1 MTLGDSPTGE
11 IPSSNSDAPS
21 VGRGAATMIAGRG
34 VTLALSIL
42 GLFLF
47 PALLGPEAH
56 GWLQYYL
63 SLELL
68 LLAFPNGCAA
78 PIAAH
83 YVAVYRVSNP
93 GRLRIL
99 FIQSIRWFLIL
110 WLLTSLFHF
119 LLPDR
124 RGLGWIH
131 LSVGF
136 SACSQLLAS
145 GLYGAG
151 SLSGVAWFPV
161 LNLFIRL
168 ILVSGGAVFLAGP
181 PSEGG
186 MEAWGLFSIPILLLV
201 STLPSWFWMSAAAW
215 GMYSRMPKANS
226 GIQSE
231 QPPLFPW
238 EEIRRFGLAAL
249 IGQILFQSFTRA
261 LPVAAAQLGFP
272 AAQVG
277 YLGVATQAFG
287 QILFIAGFISV
298 ALYPWLV
305 SAAEAGDSDRFRRL
319 QSVAWRLCAFLG
331 GGLAAGAFALI
342 DPAIRVFLPEYRPD
356 AEVFTLLVRIGVI
369 SGFVILAGEFHLR
382 MLVSLTRMRQYLLA
396 LAAGFVGAL
405 VHVIGV
411 AWNGGGILPF
421 TLALP
426 VGGTLMTAVALFHA
440 PRAEGFWRSNLKAA
454 AIGILAFVVSRPFSG
469 ESVLSI
475 LLEGAALCVVYVAGS
490 WAVGLVGAED
500 LARVRSG
507 LSPGRPRIV
516 APD

>member
-11 IPSSNSDAPS
+11 IPSSTSEAPS

-34 VTLALSIL
+34 VNLALSLL

-56 GWLQYYL
+56 GWLQYFL

-99 FIQSIRWFLIL
+99 FNQSFCWFLIL
-110 WLLTSLFHF
+110 WLLTSFFYF

-145 GLYGAG
+145 SLYGAG

-186 MEAWGLFSIPILLLV
+186 MEAWGLFALPILLLV
-201 STLPSWFWMSAAAW
+201 STLPSWLWMSGAAW
-215 GMYSRMPKANS
+215 GMYSRMPQANS
-226 GIQSE
+226 GL
-231 QPPLFPW
+231 QPEKPSPLLPW

-249 IGQILFQSFTRA
+249 VGQILFQGFTRS
-261 LPVAAAQLGFP
+261 LPVAAAQLGYP

-342 DPAIRVFLPEYRPD
+342 EPAIRVFLPAYRED
-356 AEVFTLLVRIGVI
+356 AEMFTLLVRIGVL
-369 SGFVILAGEFHLR
+369 SGVVILAGEFHLR
-382 MLVSLTRMRQYLLA
+382 MLVSLTRMREYLLA
-396 LAAGFVGAL
+396 LALGFAGAFLFGCWV
-405 VHVIGV
+405 V
-411 AWNGGGILPF
+411 WSEGGIVAF
-421 TLALP
+421 TLALA
-426 VGGTLMTAVALFHA
+426 VGGTLMTAVAVCLA
-440 PRAEGFWRSNLKAA
+440 PRADGFWRSNL
-454 AIGILAFVVSRPFSG
+454 LAVGGGVLAYGLSRPFSR
-469 ESVLSI
+469 ESILSI
-475 LLEGAALCVVYVAGS
+475 LLEGTVLGVVYLLWS
-490 WAVGLVGAED
+490 WAVGLVGKED
-500 LARVRSG
+500 LIRVRSG
-507 LSPGRPRIV
+507 SSRGRR
-516 APD
+516 